1 MAGDD
6 RIEKRELELKALNQ
20 KGAAT
25 APKPS
30 WAGKKWK
37 EYKKGGMVKKQNRD
51 YRK

>member
-6 RIEKRELELKALNQ
+6 RIEKRELELQALNQ

-25 APKPS
+25 AKKPD

-37 EYKKGGMVKKQNRD
+37 SFKKGGAVRKQNRD